1 MVNGYCD
8 EKFVE
13 AKKIFEESI
22 NSGFELGCAI
32 TLEVEGKVILDLWG
46 GHANLDKTEDWK
58 EDTIVNVFSTTKG
71 MASICLLQLV
81 EKGLLDLDAPVSQ
94 YWPEFAANGKEAMPI
109 RYLLCHKSGLCGVRE
124 PLDHGSFTNWELIC
138 SELAK
143 QEPFWEPGSAHGYHA
158 LTFGHLVGEVVRR
171 VSGKTIGQYFND
183 EIAKPLDLDF
193 WIGLP
198 EDKFSRVTDIQP
210 NMPGLMQ
217 KIMMPILSR
226 IPRFA
231 APNLVKMLL
240 DFQDPTTVSGAAF
253 NNPQMK
259 MDPKNMEANTRE
271 WRLAEIP
278 AANGHGTARSIAK
291 LYGALAI
298 GGSKDGVH
306 VLNPET
312 IELARQTESDGKDLV
327 LGQIHTRFGLG
338 FMLGTEDVS
347 MGPNKNS
354 MGHGG
359 AGGSLGFADIDNKI
373 SLGFTMNQ
381 MHEGITA
388 WKTATDVAASVYK
401 TLNLEQ

>member
-1 MVNGYCD
+1 
-8 EKFVE
+8 
-13 AKKIFEESI
+13 
-22 NSGFELGCAI
+22 
-32 TLEVEGKVILDLWG
+32 
-46 GHANLDKTEDWK
+46 
-58 EDTIVNVFSTTKG
+58 
-71 MASICLLQLV
+71 
-81 EKGLLDLDAPVSQ
+81 
-94 YWPEFAANGKEAMPI
+94 
-109 RYLLCHKSGLCGVRE
+109 
-124 PLDHGSFTNWELIC
+124 
-138 SELAK
+138 
-143 QEPFWEPGSAHGYHA
+143 
-158 LTFGHLVGEVVRR
+158 
-171 VSGKTIGQYFND
+171 
-183 EIAKPLDLDF
+183 
-193 WIGLP
+193 
-198 EDKFSRVTDIQP
+198 
-210 NMPGLMQ
+210 
-217 KIMMPILSR
+217 
-226 IPRFA
+226 
-231 APNLVKMLL
+231 LVKMLL

-259 MDPKNMEANTRE
+259 MDPKNMEANSRE